1 MPAASPIR
9 VAFVRQRYTAYGG
22 AERFLANAMQ
32 TLERR
37 GGVRMTLIARRWEG
51 ATGLSLLSCDP
62 FYLGRLWRDWSFSLC
77 VRRRLASRPFDL
89 VQCHE
94 RVQGCDLYR
103 AGDGVHREWLR
114 QRRRALGL
122 PGRLALALSPYHRYL
137 LAAERRAL
145 SSPQL
150 KAVVC
155 NSRMVSD
162 EIRAHFGLP
171 GEKLRVIYN
180 AVDLQAFHP
189 SLRSQRTEMR
199 RRYEIPE
206 NATLFLFVGS
216 GFERKGLPTLLA
228 AMAELP
234 QQAYLLV
241 VGKDTQAKRFT
252 RLAARMGLSEHVRF
266 AGPQR
271 EVGPFYGA
279 ADALVMPTLYD
290 PFPNAVL
297 EAMAAGLPAITS
309 LKSGAAERITA
320 GVNGYVCDALDR
332 AGLVSSMRELLD
344 PGRAAEIG
352 AQARAS
358 LADLAPDI
366 IASQWL
372 ALYRELLETRESL

>member
-9 VAFVRQRYTAYGG
+9 VAFVRQRYTAFGG
-22 AERFLANAMQ
+22 AERFLASAIR

-37 GGVRMTLIARRWEG
+37 GGVRTTLIARRWEG
-51 ATGLSLLSCDP
+51 AAGLSLLSCDP
-62 FYLGRLWRDWSFSLC
+62 FYLGRLWRDWGFSLC
-77 VRRRLASRPFDL
+77 VRRRLAGRPFDL

-103 AGDGVHREWLR
+103 AGDGVHREWLK

-122 PGRLALALSPYHRYL
+122 SGRLALALSPYHRYL

-145 SSPQL
+145 ASPQL

-162 EIRAHFGLP
+162 EIREHFGLP

-189 SLRSQRTEMR
+189 GLRLRRAEMR

-206 NATLFLFVGS
+206 DAALFLFVGS
-216 GFERKGLPTLLA
+216 GFERKGLRMLLA
-228 AMAELP
+228 AMTELP
-234 QQAYLLV
+234 QQAYLLI
-241 VGKDTQAKRFT
+241 VGKDRQAQRFS
-252 RLAARMGLSEHVRF
+252 RLAARMGLSERVRF

-297 EAMAAGLPAITS
+297 EAMASGLPALTS
-309 LKSGAAERITA
+309 VKSGAAERITP

-332 AGLVSSMRELLD
+332 AALTRSMCELLE
-344 PGRAAEIG
+344 PGRAAEMG
-352 AQARAS
+352 VQARAS

-366 IASQWL
+366 IASQWVE
-372 ALYRELLETRESL
+372 LYRELLQTPESL